1 MATNAAIGHGT
12 LWKRGNGATPTEV
25 FTTVAEVTALSGPG
39 MSKDTV
45 DATHMES
52 TDRYREF
59 ISGLRDGGEVTV
71 TLNLNAKGAAFSNAL
86 ADFNADEPVNYEMV
100 FADGTEFAIA
110 GILTGFNPDM
120 PLDDKMTLEL
130 TYKVTG
136 KPAYTA
142 GA

>member
-1 MATNAAIGHGT
+1 MATDASIGHGT

-25 FTTVAEVTALSGPG
+25 FATVAEVTALSGPG

-52 TDRYREF
+52 PDRYREF

-71 TLNLNAKGAAFSNAL
+71 TLNLLAKGTAFTGAL
-86 ADFNADEPVNYEMV
+86 ADFNSNAGVNYEMLFTDGSK
-100 FADGTEFAIA
+100 FALK

-136 KPAYTA
+136 KPTFTA
-142 GA
+142 GT